1 MTGKEGTGSRA
12 PEVFYHQVICSN
24 SQEYSLS
31 EMEAEK
37 AAVGEGGGGWTV
49 GSNEPLEG
57 VSTTAST
64 LGLFTLLNLL
74 KVI

>member
-1 MTGKEGTGSRA
+1 
-12 PEVFYHQVICSN
+12 
-24 SQEYSLS
+24 
-31 EMEAEK
+31 MEAEK

-49 GSNEPLEG
+49 GSYEPLEG